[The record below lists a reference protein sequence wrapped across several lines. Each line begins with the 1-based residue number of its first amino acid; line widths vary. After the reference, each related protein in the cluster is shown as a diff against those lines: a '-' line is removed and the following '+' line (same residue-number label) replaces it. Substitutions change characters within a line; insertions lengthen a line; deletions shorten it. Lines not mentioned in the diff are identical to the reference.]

1 MPQLVTHIHKPAP
14 SCTHYYGLSS
24 ISRGLQCTFPTRPP
38 NRRCH
43 RCPLTSRAPMLSIIF
58 PSRFNPIPVR
68 VRTSS
73 ASRRKGTSLPTTLPK
88 APTGIQGLDEI
99 TAGGFPRGRPTLI
112 CGSAG
117 AGKTLLAMEFLI
129 RGATEYSEPGVFVAF
144 EETAAELGQ
153 NVRSLGF
160 DLDELA
166 KEKKLVIDFVRI
178 ERSEID
184 ETGDYDLEGLFIR
197 LAAAIDSIGAQRVVL
212 DTIEN
217 LFAGLQNEGILRA
230 ELRRL
235 FRWLKDKGVSAV
247 ITAERGEGALTRH
260 GLEEYVSDCVILLDH
275 RVTDQVSTRRLR
287 IVKYRGTAHGTNEY
301 PFLIDEDG
309 LSVLPVTSLGLQ
321 HEVSNER
328 ISSGVPRLDTMLG
341 GEGFYRGTTILVSGT
356 AGTGKTSLAA
366 HFVDAACRRGERCLY
381 FSFEESQGQL
391 IRNMRSIGLNLEQW
405 SKKDLLQFHSS
416 RATFYGLEMH
426 LAMIHKIVQEF
437 QPKVVVID
445 PIGSLIQAGNRR
457 DAHTM
462 LIRLIDF
469 LKQRQA
475 TAFLTNLTSGRE
487 ALETTDVEISSIV
500 DTWLFMRDIE
510 LDGERNRALYV
521 LKSRGMAHSNQLREF
536 LLTERGVN
544 LLNVYVGP
552 EGVLTGSSRLS
563 QEAREEAAALERQ
576 QEAKRRDRERTR
588 KREALEARIAALRKE
603 LEVEEQEAE
612 TSVSQNVEREKVIAE
627 NCEAM
632 ARSRRADMGKGSA
645 DPKGRRS

>member
-1 MPQLVTHIHKPAP
+1 MAQATQK
-14 SCTHYYGLSS
+14 
-24 ISRGLQCTFPTRPP
+24 Q
-38 NRRCH
+38 
-43 RCPLTSRAPMLSIIF
+43 
-58 PSRFNPIPVR
+58 
-68 VRTSS
+68 SS
-73 ASRRKGTSLPTTLPK
+73 ASRSLPK
-88 APTGIQGLDEI
+88 ALTGIQGLDEI
-99 TAGGFPRGRPTLI
+99 TGGGFPRGRPTLI

-129 RGATEYSEPGVFVAF
+129 RGATTYKEPGVFIAF
-144 EETAAELGQ
+144 EETEAELAQ

-160 DLDELA
+160 DLEQLV
-166 KEKKLVIDFVRI
+166 KEKKVAVDHVRI
-178 ERSEID
+178 ERDEID

-197 LAAAIDSIGAQRVVL
+197 IGAAIDAVKAKRVVL

-217 LFAGLQNEGILRA
+217 LFSGLQNQGILRA

-235 FRWLKDKGVSAV
+235 FRWLKDKGVTAV
-247 ITAERGEGALTRH
+247 ITAERGDGALTRH

-309 LSVLPVTSLGLQ
+309 FSVLPVTSLGLV

-381 FSFEESQGQL
+381 FSFEESPGQMV
-391 IRNMRSIGLNLEQW
+391 RNMRSIGLNLEQW
-405 SKKDLLQFHSS
+405 SKKNLLQFHSS

-426 LAMIHKIVQEF
+426 LAIIHRIVQNF
-437 QPKVVVID
+437 QPKVVVLD
-445 PIGSLIQAGNRR
+445 PVGSLIQAGNLR

-469 LKQRQA
+469 LKQRGV
-475 TAFLTNLTSGRE
+475 TAFLTNLTSGGE
-487 ALETTDVEISSIV
+487 ALERTDVEISSIV
-500 DTWLFMRDIE
+500 DTWLFMRDVE
-510 LDGERNRALYV
+510 LNGERNRALYV

-536 LLTERGVN
+536 LLTPNGVD
-544 LLNVYVGP
+544 LLDVYVGP
-552 EGVLTGSSRLS
+552 DGVLTGSSRLS
-563 QEAREEAAALERQ
+563 QEAREKAAALARQ
-576 QEAKRRDRERTR
+576 KEAERRDRDRTR
-588 KREALEARIAALRKE
+588 KREALEGRIEALRKE
-603 LEVEEQEAE
+603 FEAEEDEAE
-612 TSVSQNVEREKVIAE
+612 TFSGQDLSREEIIAADR
-627 NCEAM
+627 EAM
-632 ARSRRADMGKGSA
+632 SRSRQADVVKGGGVA
-645 DPKGRRS
+645 KRLRGVR

>member
-1 MPQLVTHIHKPAP
+1 MDMTKPAQKN
-14 SCTHYYGLSS
+14 SKE
-24 ISRGLQCTFPTRPP
+24 
-38 NRRCH
+38 NR
-43 RCPLTSRAPMLSIIF
+43 S
-58 PSRFNPIPVR
+58 
-68 VRTSS
+68 
-73 ASRRKGTSLPTTLPK
+73 LPK

-99 TAGGFPRGRPTLI
+99 TGGGFPRGRPTLI

-117 AGKTLLAMEFLI
+117 AGKTLLATEFLV
-129 RGATEYSEPGVFVAF
+129 RGAIEYNEPGVFMAF
-144 EETAAELGQ
+144 EETATELAQ

-160 DLDELA
+160 DLEKLE

-197 LAAAIDSIGAQRVVL
+197 LGAAIDAIGARRVVL

-217 LFAGLQNEGILRA
+217 LFAGLQNQGILRA

-235 FRWLKDKGVSAV
+235 FRWLKDKGVTAV

-309 LSVLPVTSLGLQ
+309 FSVLPVTSLGLQ
-321 HEVSNER
+321 HQVSEER

-341 GEGFYRGTTILVSGT
+341 GQGFFRGTTILVSGT

-381 FSFEESQGQL
+381 FSFEESPGQL
-391 IRNMRSIGLNLEQW
+391 VRNMRSIGLNLEQW
-405 SKKDLLQFHSS
+405 VKKNLLQFHSS

-426 LAMIHKIVQEF
+426 LAIIHKIVQDF
-437 QPKVVVID
+437 QPKVVVLD
-445 PIGSLIQAGNRR
+445 PIGSLIQAGNQR

-462 LIRLIDF
+462 IIRLIDF
-469 LKQRQA
+469 LKQRGV
-475 TAFLTNLTSGRE
+475 TAFLTNLTSGGE
-487 ALETTDVEISSIV
+487 ALERTDVEISSIV
-500 DTWLFMRDIE
+500 DSWLFTRDIE

-536 LLTERGVN
+536 LLTERGVD
-544 LLNVYVGP
+544 LLDVYVGP

-563 QEAREEAAALERQ
+563 QEAREKATALARQHEASRRE
-576 QEAKRRDRERTR
+576 RDRIR
-588 KREALEARIAALRKE
+588 KREALEARIEALRKE
-603 LEVEEQEAE
+603 FEVEEDEAD
-612 TSVSQNVEREKVIAE
+612 TSGTQDAAREEIIVENRA
-627 NCEAM
+627 AM
-632 ARSRRADMGKGSA
+632 GRSRQADVVNGGSIA
-645 DPKGRRS
+645 KGRRGAR

>member
-1 MPQLVTHIHKPAP
+1 MKAVQKM
-14 SCTHYYGLSS
+14 GKE
-24 ISRGLQCTFPTRPP
+24 
-38 NRRCH
+38 NR
-43 RCPLTSRAPMLSIIF
+43 S
-58 PSRFNPIPVR
+58 
-68 VRTSS
+68 
-73 ASRRKGTSLPTTLPK
+73 LPK

-99 TAGGFPRGRPTLI
+99 TGGGFPRGRPTLV

-117 AGKTLLAMEFLI
+117 AGKTLLAMEFLV
-129 RGATEYSEPGVFVAF
+129 RGATEYNEPGVFMAF
-144 EETAAELGQ
+144 EETAPELTQ

-160 DLDELA
+160 DLDELG
-166 KEKKLVIDFVRI
+166 KEEKLVIDFVRI

-197 LAAAIDSIGAQRVVL
+197 LGAAIDAIGAKRVVL

-235 FRWLKDKGVSAV
+235 FRWLKDRGVTAV

-309 LSVLPVTSLGLQ
+309 FSVLPVTSLGLHHQ
-321 HEVSNER
+321 VSEER

-341 GEGFYRGTTILVSGT
+341 GKGFYRGTTILVSGT

-366 HFVDAACRRGERCLY
+366 SFVDAACQRAERCLY
-381 FSFEESQGQL
+381 FSFEESPSQL

-405 SKKDLLQFHSS
+405 TKKKLLQFHSS

-426 LAMIHKIVQEF
+426 LAIIHKIVQEF
-437 QPKVVVID
+437 QPQVVVLD
-445 PIGSLIQAGNRR
+445 PVGSLIQAGNQR

-462 LIRLIDF
+462 MSRLIDF
-469 LKQRQA
+469 LKQRGV
-475 TAFLTNLTSGRE
+475 TAFLTNLTSGGE
-487 ALETTDVEISSIV
+487 ALERTDVEISSIV
-500 DTWLFMRDIE
+500 DTWLFMRDVE

-536 LLTERGVN
+536 LLTPQGVD
-544 LLNVYVGP
+544 LLDVYVGP

-563 QEAREEAAALERQ
+563 QEAREQAAALARR
-576 QEAKRRDRERTR
+576 QEAERRDRDRTR

-603 LEVEEQEAE
+603 FEVDEAEAE
-612 TSVSQNVEREKVIAE
+612 TASAEDVSRENMIA
-627 NCEAM
+627 NNREAM
-632 ARSRRADMGKGSA
+632 SRLRQADVVKDGVNGKQR
-645 DPKGRRS
+645 KGVR